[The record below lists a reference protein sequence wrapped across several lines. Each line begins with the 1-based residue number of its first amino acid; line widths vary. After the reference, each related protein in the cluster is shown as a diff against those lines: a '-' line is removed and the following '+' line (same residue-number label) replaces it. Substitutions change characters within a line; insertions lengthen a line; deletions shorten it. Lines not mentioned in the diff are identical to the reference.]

1 MLDIEISLNAKN
13 QPWSYH
19 FNFKERIDTHSDS
32 DQEKSQKKDDSFN
45 FHKADV
51 VGEGPLS

>member
-1 MLDIEISLNAKN
+1 MIELEISLNASKQARN
-13 QPWSYH
+13 YH

-32 DQEKSQKKDDSFN
+32 EIDGKSAREDYVN